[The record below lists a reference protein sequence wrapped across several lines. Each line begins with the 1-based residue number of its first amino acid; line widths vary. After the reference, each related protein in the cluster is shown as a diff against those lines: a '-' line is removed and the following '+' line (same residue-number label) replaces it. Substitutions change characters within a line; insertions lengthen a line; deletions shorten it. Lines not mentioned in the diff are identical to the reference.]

1 MKKMVLS
8 SAFLLPAIVGC
19 GKAGAPECG
28 DEMTLDLVR
37 SIIQRELGAASA
49 AANLSPEQLRS
60 VLPISLA
67 HPTSFDEKIS
77 RYSCEADLA
86 APFNNP
92 GQDVYKLRLEY
103 TSQAVNGQHLAEV
116 QVLPG
121 DLIGIGAAISSNV
134 RSQTQAVAPSAEAP
148 PAEAPVEESQAVE
161 VDPAYDSAMST
172 KADDYQGPN
181 SDELLVDAASTG
193 PSFDCG
199 NASSAVEQ
207 MICADR
213 DLARL
218 DKQTAEAFGVV
229 RARSMDPGQV
239 TASQGRWRR
248 TVRDICADEACI
260 EQAYQ
265 TRLAE
270 LN

>member
-1 MKKMVLS
+1 MSMKKMVLS
-8 SAFLLPAIVGC
+8 SAFLLPALVGC

-49 AANLSPEQLRS
+49 AANLSAEQLRS

-134 RSQTQAVAPSAEAP
+134 RSQTQAMAPAA
-148 PAEAPVEESQAVE
+148 AAPVEESQAVD

-172 KADDYQGPN
+172 KADDYQEPN
-181 SDELLVDAASTG
+181 SDEPLADGASTG

-207 MICADR
+207 MICADP

-218 DKQTAEAFGVV
+218 DRQTAEAFGVF
-229 RARSMDPGQV
+229 RTRSMDPGQV

-248 TVRDICADEACI
+248 TVRDICSDQACI

>member
-1 MKKMVLS
+1 MSMKKMVLS
-8 SAFLLPAIVGC
+8 SAFLLPALVGC

-37 SIIQRELGAASA
+37 SIIQRELGATSA
-49 AANLSPEQLRS
+49 AANLSAEQLRS

-134 RSQTQAVAPSAEAP
+134 RSQTQAMAPAA
-148 PAEAPVEESQAVE
+148 AAPVEASQAVD

-172 KADDYQGPN
+172 KADDYQEPN
-181 SDELLVDAASTG
+181 SDEPLADASLAG

-207 MICADR
+207 MICTDPE
-213 DLARL
+213 LARL

-239 TASQGRWRR
+239 AASQGRWRR
-248 TVRDICADEACI
+248 MVRDICADEACI

-270 LN
+270 LD

>member
-1 MKKMVLS
+1 
-8 SAFLLPAIVGC
+8 
-19 GKAGAPECG
+19 
-28 DEMTLDLVR
+28 MTLDLVR
-37 SIIQRELGAASA
+37 SIIQRELGATSA
-49 AANLSPEQLRS
+49 AANLSAEQLRS

-134 RSQTQAVAPSAEAP
+134 RSQTQAMAPAA
-148 PAEAPVEESQAVE
+148 AAPVEASQAVD

-172 KADDYQGPN
+172 KADDYQEPN
-181 SDELLVDAASTG
+181 SDEPLADGASTG
-193 PSFDCG
+193 PSFDCV

-207 MICADR
+207 MICADP

-218 DKQTAEAFGVV
+218 DKQTAEAFGAV
-229 RARSMDPGQV
+229 RTRSMDPGEV
-239 TASQGRWRR
+239 AASQGRWRR
-248 TVRDICADEACI
+248 TVRDVCTDEACV

-265 TRLAE
+265 ARLAE
-270 LN
+270 LK

>member
-8 SAFLLPAIVGC
+8 SAFLLPALVGC

-37 SIIQRELGAASA
+37 SIIQRELGATSA
-49 AANLSPEQLRS
+49 AANLSAEQLRS

-134 RSQTQAVAPSAEAP
+134 RSQTQAMAPAA
-148 PAEAPVEESQAVE
+148 AAPVEASQAVD

-172 KADDYQGPN
+172 KADDYQEPN
-181 SDELLVDAASTG
+181 SDEPLADGASTG
-193 PSFDCG
+193 PSFDCE

-207 MICADR
+207 MICADPE
-213 DLARL
+213 LARL

-229 RARSMDPGQV
+229 RARSMDPGEV
-239 TASQGRWRR
+239 TANQGRWRR
-248 TVRDICADEACI
+248 TVRDLSLIHI
-260 EQAYQ
+260 
-265 TRLAE
+265 
-270 LN
+270 

>member
-8 SAFLLPAIVGC
+8 SAFLLPALVGC

-49 AANLSPEQLRS
+49 AANLSTEQLRS

-103 TSQAVNGQHLAEV
+103 TSQAVNGQHLARSRCFLEI
-116 QVLPG
+116 LLASERLSAPMS
-121 DLIGIGAAISSNV
+121 GAKHKPWL
-134 RSQTQAVAPSAEAP
+134 RSC
-148 PAEAPVEESQAVE
+148 
-161 VDPAYDSAMST
+161 
-172 KADDYQGPN
+172 
-181 SDELLVDAASTG
+181 G
-193 PSFDCG
+193 PSG
-199 NASSAVEQ
+199 
-207 MICADR
+207 R
-213 DLARL
+213 
-218 DKQTAEAFGVV
+218 
-229 RARSMDPGQV
+229 V
-239 TASQGRWRR
+239 TGSGR
-248 TVRDICADEACI
+248 
-260 EQAYQ
+260 
-265 TRLAE
+265 
-270 LN
+270 

>member
-1 MKKMVLS
+1 MSMKKLVLS
-8 SAFLLPAIVGC
+8 SAFLLPVLAGC

-37 SIIQRELGAASA
+37 SIIQRELGAGSA
-49 AANLSPEQLRS
+49 AANLSEEQLRS

-77 RYSCEADLA
+77 RYSCQADLTV
-86 APFNNP
+86 PFNNP

-134 RSQTQAVAPSAEAP
+134 RSQARAAAPAAAAP
-148 PAEAPVEESQAVE
+148 IEESQVVE

-172 KADDYQGPN
+172 KADDYQEPN
-181 SDELLVDAASTG
+181 SDEPLVDAASTG

-207 MICADR
+207 MICADP

-248 TVRDICADEACI
+248 TVRDICADAACI

-265 TRLAE
+265 ARLAE

>member
-1 MKKMVLS
+1 MSMKKMVLS
-8 SAFLLPAIVGC
+8 SAFLLPALVGC

-49 AANLSPEQLRS
+49 AANLSTEQLRS

-134 RSQTQAVAPSAEAP
+134 RSKTQAMAPAA
-148 PAEAPVEESQAVE
+148 AAPVEESQAVD

-172 KADDYQGPN
+172 KADDYQEPN
-181 SDELLVDAASTG
+181 SDEPLADGASTG

-207 MICADR
+207 MICADP

-229 RARSMDPGQV
+229 RARSMDPGEV
-239 TASQGRWRR
+239 TANQGRWRR
-248 TVRDICADEACI
+248 TVRDICADKACI

>member
-8 SAFLLPAIVGC
+8 SAFLLPALVGC

-37 SIIQRELGAASA
+37 SIIQRELGATSA
-49 AANLSPEQLRS
+49 AANLSAEQLRS

-134 RSQTQAVAPSAEAP
+134 RSQTQAMAPAA
-148 PAEAPVEESQAVE
+148 AAPVEASQAVD

-172 KADDYQGPN
+172 KADDYQEPN
-181 SDELLVDAASTG
+181 SDEPLADGASTG
-193 PSFDCG
+193 PSFDCV

-207 MICADR
+207 MICADP

-218 DKQTAEAFGVV
+218 DKQTAEAFGAV
-229 RARSMDPGQV
+229 RTRSMDPGEV
-239 TASQGRWRR
+239 AASQGRWRR
-248 TVRDICADEACI
+248 TVRDVCTDEACV

-265 TRLAE
+265 ARLAE
-270 LN
+270 LK

>member
-1 MKKMVLS
+1 MKKLVLS
-8 SAFLLPAIVGC
+8 SAFLLPVLVGC

-37 SIIQRELGAASA
+37 SIIQRELGAGSA
-49 AANLSPEQLRS
+49 AANLSEEQLRS

-77 RYSCEADLA
+77 RYSCQADLTV
-86 APFNNP
+86 PFNNP

-134 RSQTQAVAPSAEAP
+134 RSQARAAAPAAAAP
-148 PAEAPVEESQAVE
+148 IEESQAVE

-172 KADDYQGPN
+172 KADDYQEPN
-181 SDELLVDAASTG
+181 SDEPLVEASSTG

-207 MICADR
+207 MICADP

-229 RARSMDPGQV
+229 RARSMDPGAV

-248 TVRDICADEACI
+248 TVRDVCDDEACI
-260 EQAYQ
+260 QQAYQ
-265 TRLAE
+265 ARLAE

>member
-1 MKKMVLS
+1 MSMKKMVLS
-8 SAFLLPAIVGC
+8 SAFLLPALVGC

-37 SIIQRELGAASA
+37 SIIQRELGATSA
-49 AANLSPEQLRS
+49 AANLSAEQLRS

-134 RSQTQAVAPSAEAP
+134 RSQTQAMAPAA
-148 PAEAPVEESQAVE
+148 AAPVEASQAVD

-172 KADDYQGPN
+172 KADDYQEPN
-181 SDELLVDAASTG
+181 SDEPLADGASTG
-193 PSFDCG
+193 PSFDCV

-207 MICADR
+207 MICADP

-218 DKQTAEAFGVV
+218 DKQTAEAFGAV
-229 RARSMDPGQV
+229 RTRSMDPGEV
-239 TASQGRWRR
+239 AASQGRWRR
-248 TVRDICADEACI
+248 TVRDVCTDEACV

-265 TRLAE
+265 ARLAE
-270 LN
+270 LK

>member
-49 AANLSPEQLRS
+49 AANLSEQQLRS

-77 RYSCEADLA
+77 RYSCEADLTV
-86 APFNNP
+86 PFNNP
-92 GQDVYKLRLEY
+92 RQDVYKLRLEY

-121 DLIGIGAAISSNV
+121 DLIGIGVAISSNV
-134 RSQTQAVAPSAEAP
+134 RSQTQAVAPAAEAP
-148 PAEAPVEESQAVE
+148 IEESQAVE
-161 VDPAYDSAMST
+161 GDPDYDSAMST
-172 KADDYQGPN
+172 KADDYQEPN
-181 SDELLVDAASTG
+181 SDEPLVDDASTV

-207 MICADR
+207 MICANP

-229 RARSMDPGQV
+229 RARSMDPAQV

-248 TVRDICADEACI
+248 TVRDICSDEACI